1 MDRFILGLVA
11 EYVVTNVPYHAIGQ
25 RSQNSKLGL
34 DLRFLKARKG
44 RRRQIKVNLRS
55 IHRRTSCAF
64 KNHVWHS
71 CRVGVFFFIFLGQ

>member
-25 RSQNSKLGL
+25 RSQHSNPGL

-44 RRRQIKVNLRS
+44 RRRKIKVNLRS
-55 IHRRTSCAF
+55 IHGGPAVHSKTIF
-64 KNHVWHS
+64 GTS